1 LQPLLPVS
9 LALALLAGACA
20 SASVG
25 TVVLKSDGRGAATI
39 DTRSLTIGTPGKA
52 DIPPPP

>member
-1 LQPLLPVS
+1 MRPLLPLS
-9 LALALLAGACA
+9 LAIALLAGACA

-39 DTRSLTIGTPGKA
+39 DTRSLTIGMPGKT

>member
-9 LALALLAGACA
+9 LTLALLAGACA